1 MLSLRQQ
8 HEASLLELSAHREY
22 VCSRV
27 PRVAVSSLPRLKR
40 PPFFLT
46 QTRFSLQKKKFALL
60 PVQEQRDKNEMCTME
75 LHSQEGVKKI
85 SDENYVGFCAFSF
98 NNETS

>member
-1 MLSLRQQ
+1 MLACAACCVFLSSPFE
-8 HEASLLELSAHREY
+8 EAA
-22 VCSRV
+22 
-27 PRVAVSSLPRLKR
+27 
-40 PPFFLT
+40 FFLT